1 MDNVDKILQLSY
13 ETKQSAI
20 NTLSELNEQ
29 QEILQNID
37 NKDNSIIAT
46 LLDKSN
52 NIIDSIKYIFV
63 RYRPI
68 YKEKSTHTNSPK
80 IPASHNT
87 EPNQNP
93 PPNSP
98 KIPASH
104 NTEPNQNPPPN
115 SNDKLDS
122 IISNVKD
129 IIEINKIMNNEL
141 IEQDSLFESILGNI
155 NNNKY
160 KINNINDKLCSL

>member
-13 ETKQSAI
+13 ETKKSAI

-37 NKDNSIIAT
+37 NKNNSIIAT

-52 NIIDSIKYIFV
+52 NIIDSIKSIFF
-63 RYRPI
+63 RHRPI
-68 YKEKSTHTNSPK
+68 NKEKYTHTNSQK
-80 IPASHNT
+80 IPPRNPFPITNPIQNT
-87 EPNQNP
+87 NISKITSPNQN
-93 PPNSP
+93 
-98 KIPASH
+98 
-104 NTEPNQNPPPN
+104 T
-115 SNDKLDS
+115 NDKLDS
-122 IISNVKD
+122 IISNVRD

-141 IEQDSLFESILGNI
+141 VEQDSLFESILENI

>member
-52 NIIDSIKYIFV
+52 NIIDSIKSIFF

-68 YKEKSTHTNSPK
+68 NKEKYTHTNSQK
-80 IPASHNT
+80 IPPTSPIINQT
-87 EPNQNP
+87 ISKITNQN
-93 PPNSP
+93 
-98 KIPASH
+98 
-104 NTEPNQNPPPN
+104 T
-115 SNDKLDS
+115 NDKLDS
-122 IISNVKD
+122 IISNVRD
-129 IIEINKIMNNEL
+129 IIEINKIMNNEFV
-141 IEQDSLFESILGNI
+141 EQDSLFESILENI
-155 NNNKY
+155 NNNKC
-160 KINNINDKLCSL
+160 KVNNINDKLCSL

>member
-93 PPNSP
+93 PPNS
-98 KIPASH
+98 
-104 NTEPNQNPPPN
+104 
-115 SNDKLDS
+115 NDKLDS